1 MSTNW
6 ILVSLQRCMKEDFN
20 GNLEMVNVRN
30 NKIFLD
36 EFATLI
42 RDSLS
47 QSISRLGERINLFQ
61 SVIFILPFL
70 IEPEVELKVKS
81 GSMTGRYPLHN

>member
-1 MSTNW
+1 M
-6 ILVSLQRCMKEDFN
+6 QRCMQEDFH
-20 GNLEMVNVRN
+20 GNLEMVNLKN

-47 QSISRLGERINLFQ
+47 QSISRLGERTNLFQ
-61 SVIFILPFL
+61 SLSSSYFSYS
-70 IEPEVELKVKS
+70 IEPEVGPSSFQIGDL
-81 GSMTGRYPLHN
+81 

>member
-1 MSTNW
+1 M
-6 ILVSLQRCMKEDFN
+6 QRCMQEDFH
-20 GNLEMVNVRN
+20 GNLEMVNVKN

-47 QSISRLGERINLFQ
+47 QSICRLGERINLFQ
-61 SVIFILPFL
+61 IVIFVSALF
-70 IEPEVELKVKS
+70 
-81 GSMTGRYPLHN
+81 N

>member
-1 MSTNW
+1 M
-6 ILVSLQRCMKEDFN
+6 QRCMQEDFH
-20 GNLEMVNVRN
+20 GNLEMLNVKN

-47 QSISRLGERINLFQ
+47 QSISRLGERVDLFRL
-61 SVIFILPFL
+61 SFSYLSYS
-70 IEPEVELKVKS
+70 IEREA
-81 GSMTGRYPLHN
+81 

>member
-1 MSTNW
+1 M
-6 ILVSLQRCMKEDFN
+6 QRCMQEDFH
-20 GNLEMVNVRN
+20 GNMEMVNVKN

-47 QSISRLGERINLFQ
+47 ESISRLGERINLSQ
-61 SVIFILPFL
+61 SVVFVSALF
-70 IEPEVELKVKS
+70 
-81 GSMTGRYPLHN
+81 N